1 MTLSKIVGCLLTFLT
16 LSIMKKD
23 FKNVDVDKIESMSKN
38 EIVVE
43 LFREWLTSDG
53 GVRDFFTDEEYS
65 LGCEENVEDEMR
77 DVVVPDIMA
86 PRMYYT
92 NIIWLFVKDVT
103 IDLESDEA
111 KNSFSACAFTLAK
124 DELCEVIEQ
133 EMAKEFGEPELITIG
148 KDRCNIQF
156 HGYRKMSIT
165 EVMYTSTSY
174 QSEYINPNIYLRI
187 FNRCGRVFA
196 SKYTISNSVGEPEI
210 KHFINGAKV
219 MTDEFPMFSIGQ
231 AVDMINFLLGMNM
244 SPCVVPARDNKGLM
258 VYMPAMNLSNG
269 GISGLALKTMR
280 FISFEMAFNY
290 EVDVI
295 VSGRTYTDDIKSRIG
310 EKMIRN
316 LFKGYDAS
324 KGPAN

>member
-1 MTLSKIVGCLLTFLT
+1 
-16 LSIMKKD
+16 MKKD
-23 FKNVDVDKIESMSKN
+23 FKNVDVDKIESMSRR
-38 EIVVE
+38 EIIIE
-43 LFREWLTSDG
+43 LFKEWLTSDG
-53 GVRDFFTDEEYS
+53 GVRDFFTEEEYS
-65 LGCEENVEDEMR
+65 LGCESDVEDEMR
-77 DVVVPDIMA
+77 DVVIPDIMA

-133 EMAKEFGEPELITIG
+133 EMVKEFGEPELITIG

-174 QSEYINPNIYLRI
+174 QNEYINPNIYLRI

-210 KHFINGAKV
+210 KHFVNGAKV

-269 GISGLALKTMR
+269 DISGLALKTIR

-295 VSGRTYTDDIKSRIG
+295 VSGRTYTDDIKNRIG

-316 LFKGYDAS
+316 LFKRYDAG

>member
-1 MTLSKIVGCLLTFLT
+1 
-16 LSIMKKD
+16 MKKD
-23 FKNVDVDKIESMSKN
+23 FKNVDVDTMSKN
-38 EIVVE
+38 EIIIE

-53 GVRDFFTDEEYS
+53 GVRDFFTGEEYS
-65 LGCEENVEDEMR
+65 LGCESGVEDEMR
-77 DVVVPDIMA
+77 DVIVPDIMA

-124 DELCEVIEQ
+124 DKLCEVIEQ
-133 EMAKEFGEPELITIG
+133 EMVKEFGEPELIAIG
-148 KDRCNIQF
+148 KDRFQF

-210 KHFINGAKV
+210 KHFVNGAKV

-231 AVDMINFLLGMNM
+231 AVDMINFLLGMNV

-269 GISGLALKTMR
+269 DISGLALKTIR

>member
-1 MTLSKIVGCLLTFLT
+1 
-16 LSIMKKD
+16 MKKD
-23 FKNVDVDKIESMSKN
+23 FKNVDVDKVKSTSRR
-38 EIVVE
+38 EIIIE
-43 LFREWLTSDG
+43 LFREWLTSDN
-53 GVRDFFTDEEYS
+53 GVRDFFTDKEYS
-65 LGCEENVEDEMR
+65 FDCESSVEDEMR
-77 DVVVPDIMA
+77 DVIIPDIMA

-92 NIIWLFVKDVT
+92 NIIWLFVKDAT
-103 IDLESDEA
+103 TDLELGEA
-111 KNSFSACAFTLAK
+111 KDSFSACAFTLAK
-124 DELCEVIEQ
+124 DELYEVIEQ
-133 EMAKEFGEPELITIG
+133 EMVKEFGEPELITIG
-148 KDRCNIQF
+148 KDKCNIQF
-156 HGYRKMSIT
+156 HGYRRMSIT

-210 KHFINGAKV
+210 KHFVNGAKV

-231 AVDMINFLLGMNM
+231 AVNMINFLLGINI

-269 GISGLALKTMR
+269 DIYGLALKMIR

-295 VSGRTYTDDIKSRIG
+295 VSGRTYTDDIKGRIG

-316 LFKGYDAS
+316 LFKGYDAG

>member
-1 MTLSKIVGCLLTFLT
+1 
-16 LSIMKKD
+16 MKKD
-23 FKNVDVDKIESMSKN
+23 FKNVDVDKIESISKN
-38 EIVVE
+38 EIIVE

-77 DVVVPDIMA
+77 DVIIPDIMA

-103 IDLESDEA
+103 TDLELGEA
-111 KNSFSACAFTLAK
+111 KDSFSACAFTLAK

-269 GISGLALKTMR
+269 DISGLALKTMR

>member
-1 MTLSKIVGCLLTFLT
+1 
-16 LSIMKKD
+16 MKKD
-23 FKNVDVDKIESMSKN
+23 FKNVDVDKVKSMSGN
-38 EIVVE
+38 EIVIK
-43 LFREWLTSDG
+43 LFREWLTSDN

-65 LGCEENVEDEMR
+65 LGCESDVEDEMR
-77 DVVVPDIMA
+77 DVVIPDIIA

-111 KNSFSACAFTLAK
+111 KDSFSACAFTLAK
-124 DELCEVIEQ
+124 DKLCEVIEQ
-133 EMAKEFGEPELITIG
+133 EMVKEFGEPELITIG
-148 KDRCNIQF
+148 KDRFQF

-231 AVDMINFLLGMNM
+231 AVDMINFLLGMNV

-269 GISGLALKTMR
+269 DMSGLALKTIR

-295 VSGRTYTDDIKSRIG
+295 VSGRTYTDDIKSCIG

-316 LFKGYDAS
+316 LFKGYDAN

>member
-1 MTLSKIVGCLLTFLT
+1 
-16 LSIMKKD
+16 MKKD

-77 DVVVPDIMA
+77 DVIIPDIMA

-103 IDLESDEA
+103 TDLELGEA
-111 KNSFSACAFTLAK
+111 KDSFSACAFTLAK

-269 GISGLALKTMR
+269 DISGLALKTMR

-295 VSGRTYTDDIKSRIG
+295 VSGRTYTDDIKGRIG
-310 EKMIRN
+310 ERMIRS

>member
-1 MTLSKIVGCLLTFLT
+1 
-16 LSIMKKD
+16 MKKD

-38 EIVVE
+38 EIIIE

-65 LGCEENVEDEMR
+65 LGCESDVEDEMR
-77 DVVVPDIMA
+77 DMVIPDIMA

-124 DELCEVIEQ
+124 DKLCEVIEQ
-133 EMAKEFGEPELITIG
+133 EMVKEFGEPELITIG

-231 AVDMINFLLGMNM
+231 AVDMINFLLGMNV

-269 GISGLALKTMR
+269 DISGLALKTMR

-295 VSGRTYTDDIKSRIG
+295 VSGRTYTDDIKGRIG

>member
-1 MTLSKIVGCLLTFLT
+1 
-16 LSIMKKD
+16 MKKD

-77 DVVVPDIMA
+77 DVIIPDIMA

-103 IDLESDEA
+103 TDLELGEA
-111 KNSFSACAFTLAK
+111 KDSFSACAFTLAK

-187 FNRCGRVFA
+187 FNKCGRVFA

-269 GISGLALKTMR
+269 DISGLALKTMR

-295 VSGRTYTDDIKSRIG
+295 VSGRVYTDDIKNRIG

>member
-1 MTLSKIVGCLLTFLT
+1 
-16 LSIMKKD
+16 MKKD

-77 DVVVPDIMA
+77 DVIIPDIMA

-103 IDLESDEA
+103 TDLELGEA
-111 KNSFSACAFTLAK
+111 KDSFSACAFTLAK

-269 GISGLALKTMR
+269 DISGLALKTMR

-295 VSGRTYTDDIKSRIG
+295 VSGRVYTDDIKNRIG

>member
-1 MTLSKIVGCLLTFLT
+1 
-16 LSIMKKD
+16 MKKD
-23 FKNVDVDKIESMSKN
+23 FKNVDVDKIESMSRK
-38 EIVVE
+38 EIVIE
-43 LFREWLTSDG
+43 LFKEWLTSDNG
-53 GVRDFFTDEEYS
+53 IRDFFTDEEYS
-65 LGCEENVEDEMR
+65 LSCEENVEDEMR

-92 NIIWLFVKDVT
+92 SIIWLFVKDVT

-156 HGYRKMSIT
+156 HGYRKMSIA

-196 SKYTISNSVGEPEI
+196 SKYTISNSIGEPEI
-210 KHFINGAKV
+210 KYFVNGAKV

-269 GISGLALKTMR
+269 DISGLALKTMR

-295 VSGRTYTDDIKSRIG
+295 VSGRTYTDDIKGRIG

>member
-1 MTLSKIVGCLLTFLT
+1 
-16 LSIMKKD
+16 MKKD

-38 EIVVE
+38 EIIVE

-77 DVVVPDIMA
+77 DVIIPDIMA

-103 IDLESDEA
+103 TDLELGEA
-111 KNSFSACAFTLAK
+111 KDSFSACAFTLAK

-269 GISGLALKTMR
+269 DISGLALKTMR

-295 VSGRTYTDDIKSRIG
+295 VSGRTYTDDIKGRIG
-310 EKMIRN
+310 ERMIRS

>member
-1 MTLSKIVGCLLTFLT
+1 
-16 LSIMKKD
+16 MKKD

-174 QSEYINPNIYLRI
+174 QNEYINPNIYLRI